1 MRKKP
6 GLENRLTLVHKNRV
20 RVRFNEVDSMKIV
33 WHGEYVK
40 YFEDGR
46 ESFGNHFTGIGYLD
60 IYNSGYTAPVVD
72 LHVSYKLPLIYGD
85 TAIVETKYIY
95 TPAAKIHFE
104 YNIYRES
111 DGELAASG
119 YSIQVFLDP
128 DGALEWNNPE
138 FFLNW
143 QRKWKLTE

>member
-1 MRKKP
+1 MRKKAI
-6 GLENRLTLVHKNRV
+6 LENRLTLVHRNKV

-46 ESFGNHFTGIGYLD
+46 ESFGNHFGIGYLD
-60 IYNSGYTAPVVD
+60 IYNSGYTAPLID
-72 LHVSYKLPLIYGD
+72 LHLSYKLPLVYGD

-119 YSIQVFLDP
+119 YSIQVFLGP
-128 DGALEWNNPE
+128 EGVLEWNNPD

>member
-1 MRKKP
+1 MRKKR
-6 GLENRLTLVHKNRV
+6 ETQNSLTLVHRNKV

-46 ESFGNHFTGIGYLD
+46 ESFGDHYGIGYLD
-60 IYNSGYTAPVVD
+60 IYNSGFTAPVVD
-72 LHVSYKLPLIYGD
+72 LHVSYKQPLIYGD
-85 TAIVETKYIY
+85 IAVIETKYIY
-95 TPAAKIHFE
+95 NPAAKIHFE

-111 DGELAASG
+111 DGELVATG
-119 YSIQVFLDP
+119 YSIQVFL
-128 DGALEWNNPE
+128 GKEGILEWNNPE

>member
-1 MRKKP
+1 MRKKR
-6 GLENRLTLVHKNRV
+6 ETHNSLTLVHRNKV

-46 ESFGNHFTGIGYLD
+46 ESFGEHYGIGYLD
-60 IYNSGYTAPVVD
+60 IYNAGYTAPLVD
-72 LHVSYKLPLIYGD
+72 LHVSYKQPLIYGD
-85 TAIVETKYIY
+85 IAVVETKYIY
-95 TPAAKIHFE
+95 NPAAKIHFE

-111 DGELAASG
+111 DGELVATG
-119 YSIQVFLDP
+119 YSIQVFL
-128 DGALEWNNPE
+128 GNEGVLEWNNPE

-143 QRKWKLTE
+143 QKRWKLTE

>member
-1 MRKKP
+1 MRKKRGP
-6 GLENRLTLVHKNRV
+6 QNSLTLVHRNKV

-46 ESFGNHFTGIGYLD
+46 ESFGDNYGIGYMD
-60 IYNSGYTAPVVD
+60 IYNAGFTAPVVD
-72 LHVSYKLPLIYGD
+72 LHVSYKQPLIYGD
-85 TAIVETKYIY
+85 VAVVETKYIY
-95 TPAAKIHFE
+95 NPAAKIHFE

-111 DGELAASG
+111 DGELVATG
-119 YSIQVFLDP
+119 YSIQVFL
-128 DGALEWNNPE
+128 GNEGVLEWNNPE

-143 QRKWKLTE
+143 QKRWKLTE